1 MYDEKSI
8 KETSDYGMRLRR
20 KRFFQAIVP
29 GMCITVLV
37 SGVVTFMWHIREKF
51 IDDRITVQELWE
63 NGSYQEIF
71 DISGKTLE
79 EKPLDYEALIL
90 RGFSAYQRALAQITA
105 PDKAVYIEEC
115 INCLRKAA
123 LVKSAGMDGAI
134 QYVLGKAYYGKGAEY
149 ADLAVQSLEFAKQM
163 GFSGDDMNEYLGIA
177 YAALRK
183 YPLSVAALTEALN
196 SPRMEERLLDAL
208 LLSIANSYSAMDDFS
223 MAAAY
228 LTRCIDV
235 SKDDAAKRRA
245 RFALGDI
252 YFKQED
258 YSAAEGQ
265 YTAIL
270 KDFGENA
277 EAHYRLGEIN
287 AARND
292 MIRARA
298 EWRKAVLIDPAHRSS
313 RSRLALR

>member
-1 MYDEKSI
+1 
-8 KETSDYGMRLRR
+8 
-20 KRFFQAIVP
+20 
-29 GMCITVLV
+29 MCITVLV
-37 SGVVTFMWHIREKF
+37 SGIVILIWHIQGEF
-51 IDDRITVQELWE
+51 FADRITAQELWE
-63 NGSYQEIF
+63 KGSYQEIF

-90 RGFSAYQRALAQITA
+90 RGFSAYQLALAQITD
-105 PDKAVYIEEC
+105 PDKFVYIEEC
-115 INCLRKAA
+115 INCLRKVA
-123 LVKSAGMDGAI
+123 LVKSGGMDGAI
-134 QYVLGKAYYGKGAEY
+134 QYVLGKAYYGKGTEY
-149 ADLAVQSLEFAKQM
+149 ADLAVQSLEFAKKM

-183 YPLSVAALTEALN
+183 YRLSVAALTEALN
-196 SPRMEERLLDAL
+196 SPRMAERFSDAL
-208 LLSIANSYSAMDDFS
+208 LLSIANSYFAMDDFG

-235 SKDDAAKRRA
+235 SKDDTAKRRA
-245 RFALGDI
+245 RFALGDV
-252 YFKQED
+252 YFRQED
-258 YSAAEGQ
+258 YSAAEDQ

-298 EWRKAVLIDPAHRSS
+298 EWRKAVLVDPTHRSS

>member
-1 MYDEKSI
+1 MYDKKI
-8 KETSDYGMRLRR
+8 YKQTPDYKTRIQR
-20 KRFFQAIVP
+20 KWFFQTIVP
-29 GMCITVLV
+29 GVCIVVLV
-37 SGVVTFMWHIREKF
+37 SGAVIFMWHIRDKF
-51 IDDRITVQELWE
+51 IDDKIVAQELWE

-79 EKPLDYEALIL
+79 EKPLEYDALIL

-115 INCLRKAA
+115 INCLRKAMI
-123 LVKSAGMDGAI
+123 VKSSGMDGAI

-149 ADLAVQSLEFAKQM
+149 ADLAVQSLEFARQM

-183 YPLSVAALTEALN
+183 YRMSVAALTEALN
-196 SPRMEERLLDAL
+196 SPRMEERLSDAL
-208 LLSIANSYSAMDDFS
+208 LLSIANSYSAMDDFG

-235 SKDDAAKRRA
+235 SKDDAAKRQA
-245 RFALGDI
+245 RFALGDV
-252 YFKQED
+252 YFRQED
-258 YSAAEGQ
+258 YSAAESQ
-265 YTAIL
+265 YAAIL
-270 KDFGENA
+270 KDFGESA

-298 EWRKAVLIDPAHRSS
+298 EWRKAVLVDPAHRSS